1 MQVRLTPDIPRGY
14 PMDMVELT
22 ARHAV
27 AYHDRGVVGLGLGG
41 FEAQFPP
48 EPYAEVFALA
58 RDGGVPAVP
67 HAGEAAGPE
76 SVRGALTALHAVRIR
91 HGIRA
96 IEDPELVREL
106 AERGT
111 VLDVCPVSNL
121 RTGTVASLAE
131 HPLPAL
137 VAAGVACSVSTD
149 DPAMFGTDLD
159 LEYQVVQQLGV
170 SPEDCYRGGRPGR
183 AVRRD
188 HPRDAQDHWP
198 RTCVVPGSARA
209 GRVIVTASAPTPRA
223 GAGRSPAVAIVGG
236 GVAGLAAAF
245 LLRDAGLTV
254 TVLEGSPRLGGKLAV
269 SEVGGVEVDA
279 GAEAL
284 LARRPE
290 GVALIAELGLSGEL
304 RQPGTTSAGIWT
316 RGEVRPLPR
325 RQFMGVPADF
335 DELAAT
341 GLLSAA
347 GLARAREDADGP
359 PTRPTPGTSR

>member
-1 MQVRLTPDIPRGY
+1 VAFPKIELHVHLEGTVRASTLLDIARRNDVTLPADSPEGLAGLYQYRDFDHFLETWAITTSVLRTERDFRQIVVDYAAEAASHGAVYLEGIFTPAEAVRRGAGWDEVFSGFCDGAQEARERHDVQVRLTPDIPRGY

-170 SPEDCYRGGRPGR
+170 SPEDCYRAGVQGALCNETTRETLKTIGREHAWSRDQPAPGG
-183 AVRRD
+183 
-188 HPRDAQDHWP
+188 
-198 RTCVVPGSARA
+198 S
-209 GRVIVTASAPTPRA
+209 S
-223 GAGRSPAVAIVGG
+223 
-236 GVAGLAAAF
+236 
-245 LLRDAGLTV
+245 
-254 TVLEGSPRLGGKLAV
+254 
-269 SEVGGVEVDA
+269 
-279 GAEAL
+279 
-284 LARRPE
+284 
-290 GVALIAELGLSGEL
+290 
-304 RQPGTTSAGIWT
+304 
-316 RGEVRPLPR
+316 
-325 RQFMGVPADF
+325 
-335 DELAAT
+335 
-341 GLLSAA
+341 
-347 GLARAREDADGP
+347 
-359 PTRPTPGTSR
+359 